1 MQGHGNVVGKM
12 APEFKLLD
20 ETGEPRELKDFI
32 SDKPLLLAFYPG
44 DFTPVCTK
52 QLCNY
57 RDSLS
62 DFEGW
67 GIRVVGVSKND
78 IVSHKRFKE
87 QYQIPFTL
95 LYDPKNLIARAYGC
109 QSRLI
114 FGMVSRAVFII
125 NQGGVILYQYIEPTP
140 LTRRNSDELVN
151 IVKTL
156 QEKGLLNR

>member
-1 MQGHGNVVGKM
+1 MQGHGTVVGKM

-20 ETGEPRELKDFI
+20 ETGEPRELSELI
-32 SDKPLLLAFYPG
+32 ADKPLLLAFYPG

-62 DFEGW
+62 DFDGL

-87 QYQIPFTL
+87 RYQIPFAL
-95 LYDPKNLIARAYGC
+95 LYDPKNLVARAYGC

-125 NQGGVILYQYIEPTP
+125 NQGGVILYQYVEPTP
-140 LTRRNSDELVN
+140 LTRRNSDELVT
-151 IVKTL
+151 IVKAL
-156 QEKGLLNR
+156 QDKGLLNR